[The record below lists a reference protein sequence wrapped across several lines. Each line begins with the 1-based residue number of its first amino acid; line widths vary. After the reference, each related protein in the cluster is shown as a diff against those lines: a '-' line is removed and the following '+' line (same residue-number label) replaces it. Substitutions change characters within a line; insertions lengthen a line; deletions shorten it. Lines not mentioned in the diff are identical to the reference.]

1 MKKLILFFF
10 LASALFVNSQTVPLA
25 IRMDLI
31 TCVTLEKSE
40 CCDTIA
46 VGYLSVTVKN
56 YEVYKAPSGQLYVE
70 YINSRF
76 VKSRKY
82 LGYTHGYFYQ
92 YEGNTVFLNADTTKA
107 WLWTT
112 DRYGQIFKM
121 DLPDWFAKDLNNQ
134 KDSIPIKLP

>member
-10 LASALFVNSQTVPLA
+10 LASVFFANSQTLPLA
-25 IRMDLI
+25 LRMDLI
-31 TCVTLEKSE
+31 TSVKLEK
-40 CCDTIA
+40 CQCGDTSA
-46 VGYLSVTVKN
+46 VGNLSVTVKN
-56 YEVYKAPSGQLYVE
+56 YEVYRTPSGQLYVE

-82 LGYTHGYFYQ
+82 LGYTHGYWYQ
-92 YEGNTVFLNADTTKA
+92 YENNTVFFNADTTKA

-121 DLPDWFAKDLNNQ
+121 DLPDFFAKDLNIQ
-134 KDSIPIKLP
+134 KTSLKE